1 MNHSHNL
8 VGPLEH
14 VTASYTSTLPPR
26 PTRKV
31 SATHRADQLAA
42 WVALSLDE
50 PSALKSLQ
58 DAAEEL
64 RDIPELAAVL
74 PRVAEAAMTLMG
86 AEFGNIQ
93 FVDCRDDSLVL
104 VTQSGFSHEFLDHF
118 AVVRGNHSVCGRAA
132 RQGTQAVTADVRDD
146 QTFAPHQ
153 RIFRASGVRS
163 VQSTP
168 LVDHAG
174 RLMGM
179 ISTHMSQPGR
189 PSDQDLRIM
198 ELFGQLAGEVIA
210 RQLVGPGADGHPAD
224 LPHNGTTLDQRLPL
238 LDRPGTG
245 TTNGSTQWVYRVD
258 EPYGSAGCR
267 TYGIH
272 PDQWRGRI
280 TTHSPDHDAEYAAA
294 LVARD
299 LRAEWDIHRP
309 GTARPVHIHVWPAWE
324 GTHRDAAFTMEIQP
338 DLDGQR
344 GSADGHASLPQGF

>member
-1 MNHSHNL
+1 MDHSHNL
-8 VGPLEH
+8 IGSLEH
-14 VTASYTSTLPPR
+14 VTASYTSALPAR
-26 PTRKV
+26 PARKV
-31 SATHRADQLAA
+31 AAAHRADQLAA

-50 PSALKSLQ
+50 PAALKKLQ

-74 PRVAEAAMTLMG
+74 PRVAEAAMALLD

-93 FVDCRDDSLVL
+93 FVDPRDDSLVL
-104 VTQSGFSHEFLDHF
+104 VTQSGFGEEFLDHF
-118 AVVRGNHSVCGRAA
+118 AVVHDDRSVCGRAA

-146 QTFAPHQ
+146 RGLTLHQ
-153 RIFRASGVRS
+153 RTFRASGVRS

-174 RLMGM
+174 RLLGM

-198 ELFGQLAGEVIA
+198 ELYGQLAGEVVA
-210 RQLVGPGADGHPAD
+210 RHLIVPEAAGH
-224 LPHNGTTLDQRLPL
+224 PHNGTVLDQHRPL
-238 LDRPGTG
+238 LARTG
-245 TTNGSTQWVYRVD
+245 TTNGATQWVYRVD
-258 EPYGSAGCR
+258 VPYGSGGCR

-280 TTHSPDHDAEYAAA
+280 TTDSPDHDAEYAAA

-299 LRAEWDIHRP
+299 LRAEWNIHRS
-309 GTARPVHIHVWPAWE
+309 GEARPVHIHVWRAWE
-324 GTHRDAAFTMEIQP
+324 GTYQDAAFTMEIQP
-338 DLDGQR
+338 DLDGR
-344 GSADGHASLPQGF
+344 RHRAVDPA

>member
-1 MNHSHNL
+1 MDHSHNL
-8 VGPLEH
+8 IGSLEH
-14 VTASYTSTLPPR
+14 VTAPYTSAPPAR

-31 SATHRADQLAA
+31 AATHRADQLAA
-42 WVALSLDE
+42 WVAFSLDE

-74 PRVAEAAMTLMG
+74 PRVAETSMDLLD

-93 FVDCRDDSLVL
+93 FVDPRDDSLVL
-104 VTQSGFSHEFLDHF
+104 VTQSGFGDEFLDHF
-118 AVVRGNHSVCGRAA
+118 AVVHDSHSVCGRAA

-146 QTFAPHQ
+146 QGLTPHQ

-168 LVDHAG
+168 LVDHTG
-174 RLMGM
+174 RLLGM

-198 ELFGQLAGEVIA
+198 NLYGQLAGEVVA
-210 RQLVGPGADGHPAD
+210 RHLIVPGVADH
-224 LPHNGTTLDQRLPL
+224 PHNRTVLDRRRPL
-238 LDRPGTG
+238 LEGTES
-245 TTNGSTQWVYRVD
+245 TNGVTQWVYRVD
-258 EPYGSAGCR
+258 EPYGPGGCR

-280 TTHSPDHDAEYAAA
+280 TTDHTDHDAEYVAA

-299 LRAEWDIHRP
+299 LRAEWNIHP
-309 GTARPVHIHVWPAWE
+309 AGQARPVHIHVWRGWE
-324 GTHRDAAFTMEIQP
+324 GTHQDAAFTMEIGP
-338 DLDGQR
+338 DLNGQR
-344 GSADGHASLPQGF
+344 HRAVGPA

>member
-1 MNHSHNL
+1 MNHSRNL
-8 VGPLEH
+8 MGSLEH
-14 VTASYTSTLPPR
+14 VTAPYTSAPPAR
-26 PTRKV
+26 PARKV
-31 SATHRADQLAA
+31 AATHRADQLAV
-42 WVALSLDE
+42 WVAFSLDE

-74 PRVAEAAMTLMG
+74 PRVAETSMELLD

-93 FVDCRDDSLVL
+93 FVDPRDASLVL
-104 VTQSGFSHEFLDHF
+104 VTQSGFGDEFLDHF
-118 AVVRGNHSVCGRAA
+118 AVVHDSHSVCGRAA

-146 QTFAPHQ
+146 QNLTPHQ

-168 LVDHAG
+168 LVDHTG
-174 RLMGM
+174 RLLGM

-198 ELFGQLAGEVIA
+198 ELYGQLAGEVVA
-210 RQLVGPGADGHPAD
+210 RHLIVPDTADP
-224 LPHNGTTLDQRLPL
+224 PHNGTVLDRRRPL
-238 LDRPGTG
+238 LERAES
-245 TTNGSTQWVYRVD
+245 TNGLTQWVYRVD
-258 EPYGSAGCR
+258 EPYGPGGCR

-280 TTHSPDHDAEYAAA
+280 TTDHPDHDAEYAAA

-299 LRAEWDIHRP
+299 LMAEWNIHP
-309 GTARPVHIHVWPAWE
+309 DGEARPVHIHVWRGWE
-324 GTHRDAAFTMEIQP
+324 GTHQDAAFTMEIGP

-344 GSADGHASLPQGF
+344 HRAVGPA